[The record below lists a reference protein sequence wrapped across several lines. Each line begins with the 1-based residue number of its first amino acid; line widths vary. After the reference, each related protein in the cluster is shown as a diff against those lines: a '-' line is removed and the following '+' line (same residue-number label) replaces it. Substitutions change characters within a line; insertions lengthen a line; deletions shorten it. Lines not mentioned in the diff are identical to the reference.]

1 MVQGPAVNE
10 DFQPWEP
17 EPSWVP
23 GRLKLARELRGLTR
37 AELAVA
43 LDKSAAAVGQY
54 EAAVIQPQRRA
65 WRTLATALSL
75 PPAFFRLPDAPVLP
89 SAFFRPDR
97 TVPQVAYRRSAAI
110 AGLLG
115 ELYGQLRPA
124 GSDQK
129 ADIPRV
135 RLSVGTPA
143 ELELVAEGIRVAWDL
158 GNHPIDDLTALL
170 EQRHIIVASVNDKPA
185 PTGSF
190 STWIGDTPWLF
201 SAASAASPAQT
212 RLDTAHELGHLV
224 MHTSQDIGTADA
236 ERQADSFALA
246 FLMPRRA
253 FEFASPRITDP
264 ALAELKRVWGV
275 PMAALVKRGYD
286 LELIS
291 EASYRRSH
299 ARLNRAA
306 YRAKEPGELTPERP
320 QTLPTLVEAARGN
333 GTLVGALDA
342 VAWPK
347 SLLHELV
354 D

>member
-1 MVQGPAVNE
+1 MTQGDDSREPV
-10 DFQPWEP
+10 WE
-17 EPSWVP
+17 P

-37 AELAVA
+37 AELAGA

-65 WRTLATALSL
+65 WRALATALSL
-75 PPAFFRLPDAPVLP
+75 PPAFFRMPNAPVLP

-97 TVPQVAYRRSAAI
+97 TVPQVAYRRSAAV

-115 ELYGQLRPA
+115 ELHGQLRPPA
-124 GSDQK
+124 GDSSD
-129 ADIPRV
+129 ARTDIPRV

-143 ELELVAEGIRVAWDL
+143 EFELVAEGIRVAWDL

-170 EQRHIIVASVNDKPA
+170 EQHRIVVASVNDKPA

-201 SAASAASPAQT
+201 AAASAASPAQA
-212 RLDTAHELGHLV
+212 RLDAAHELGHLI
-224 MHTSQDIGTADA
+224 MHTSQDIGSADA

-253 FEFASPRITDP
+253 FGFASARITDP

-275 PMAALVKRGYD
+275 PMAALVKRGYE

-299 ARLNRAA
+299 ARLNRAS
-306 YRAKEPGELTPERP
+306 YRAKEPAELAAERP
-320 QTLPTLVEAARGN
+320 QTLPLLIEAARAA
-333 GTLVGALDA
+333 GTLDDVLDA